1 MKVTDMVQIER
12 LKLQVMKKAENILT
26 NAKNINTVGKWLKCW
41 KITRQCFTG
50 NQNDDKFEYQYEV
63 WHRICWS

>member
-26 NAKNINTVGKWLKCW
+26 NAKNTNTVGK
-41 KITRQCFTG
+41 
-50 NQNDDKFEYQYEV
+50 
-63 WHRICWS
+63 